1 MRQAQALTRLA
12 SGDSVFL
19 TGPPGA
25 GKSHVLKEF
34 VRLATR
40 RGTAVAV
47 TASTGIAAT
56 QIGGQTIH
64 SWSGVGIRDHLDTSD
79 IEAIASKDRL
89 VHRYLTTDTLIID
102 EISMLS
108 GSFLTMLDQLARTIR
123 GTDAPF
129 GGLQLVLVGDMFQLP
144 PINRES
150 DQVDFAFRS
159 SAWRDLDPQACY
171 LTEQHRQS
179 GDALSQVLTAMRD
192 GSFSQSQ
199 LDILKTRLGKEPTGA
214 FKPTHLYSHNVDVDS
229 MNAERLARIAGTPHS
244 YNMDVRGAQT
254 IVEPM
259 KRGILAPEELTLKV
273 GAEVMFVA
281 NDQNLRFANGSLGRV
296 IDLSGPWPVVE
307 LAATSRRITVEP
319 HSWVLEEDGVTK
331 AEIRQLPLRLAWAI
345 TIHKS
350 QGMSLDSA
358 EIDLSRSFTP
368 GMGYVA
374 LSRLRTLDGLFLKG
388 LNSMALRL
396 HPSIFD
402 FDQTVRQASS
412 RLGAETEDLIVDDES
427 DGQSPSDQIPAELD
441 QDLLL
446 RLKTWR
452 RDRARADGVP
462 AYVIA
467 HDITLVEIA
476 MRTPTTNAELRRVK
490 GMGAARVARYGEAIL
505 ALVANYLHPAPSQ
518 DSLFG

>member
-1 MRQAQALTRLA
+1 
-12 SGDSVFL
+12 
-19 TGPPGA
+19 
-25 GKSHVLKEF
+25 
-34 VRLATR
+34 
-40 RGTAVAV
+40 
-47 TASTGIAAT
+47 
-56 QIGGQTIH
+56 
-64 SWSGVGIRDHLDTSD
+64 
-79 IEAIASKDRL
+79 
-89 VHRYLTTDTLIID
+89 
-102 EISMLS
+102 
-108 GSFLTMLDQLARTIR
+108 
-123 GTDAPF
+123 
-129 GGLQLVLVGDMFQLP
+129 
-144 PINRES
+144 
-150 DQVDFAFRS
+150 
-159 SAWRDLDPQACY
+159 
-171 LTEQHRQS
+171 
-179 GDALSQVLTAMRD
+179 MRD

-244 YNMDVRGAQT
+244 YDMDVRGAQP

-259 KRGILAPEELTLKV
+259 KRGILAPEKLTLKV

-307 LAATSRRITVEP
+307 LAATSRHITVEP

-388 LNSMALRL
+388 LNAMALRL

-412 RLGAETEDLIVDDES
+412 RLGVDTEDLIVQDET
-427 DGQSPSDQIPAELD
+427 DGQSPSDQMPAELD

-446 RLKTWR
+446 RLKSWR

-467 HDITLVEIA
+467 HDITLTEIT
-476 MRTPTTNAELRRVK
+476 MHTPTTNAELIRVK
-490 GMGAARVARYGEAIL
+490 GMGTARVARYGEAIL